1 MSNKTRPQAG
11 ESEFLQAALAFD
23 SELGSFERAMEGA
36 QRGALNSGKSL
47 ERAAQSLK
55 QVTDV
60 EDRLRA
66 ASQALSGAIR
76 RAHEQQVAQMQKLG
90 ERAQLIAARTVQ
102 FQELTEAYRTLG
114 ATAAALNG
122 VLGEIARKK
131 KELGDK
137 LSGAAFVAELTEMQ
151 GQLSALAEKAKELL
165 EAARA
170 ADFDDIARQV
180 DSVRQ
185 QLLSARNK
193 LSLFGRP

>member
-1 MSNKTRPQAG
+1 MSNKTRPQTG

-23 SELGSFERAMEGA
+23 NELGSFERAMEGA
-36 QRGALNSGKSL
+36 QRGALNSGKNL

-55 QVTDV
+55 QVTDA

-76 RAHEQQVAQMQKLG
+76 RGHEQQVAQMQKLG
-90 ERAQLIAARTVQ
+90 ERAELIAARTAQ
-102 FQELTEAYRTLG
+102 FQELTEGYRTLG
-114 ATAAALNG
+114 AAAAALNG

-151 GQLSALAEKAKELL
+151 GQMSALAEKAKELL

-170 ADFDDIARQV
+170 ADFDDIVRQV

-193 LSLFGRP
+193 LSLFSRP